1 MISNHNTI
9 DEFSLATSNFDMSF
23 AAWLVI
29 FIYNGHDPDYC
40 HDPPFNIFHLRFD
53 SKMIVRCN
61 RENIL
66 REWYSIDKNLTEI
79 DDIASWNLENGITM
93 IVPSNLY
100 DRRNNLKGTIMRVVT
115 ANSKNSL
122 FVKVKQN
129 GKLDGICGRIFE
141 ELCVALN
148 FTFRIVS
155 KMEEYGVW
163 DPKNKTWSG
172 AMGELISE
180 RADISVSDF
189 TISKLR
195 LDAVDFTLPFFV
207 SKTSF
212 FIQEPQKFSF
222 QWSSFFLTF
231 SYSIWISMFGVLI
244 VASILL
250 VFLKKNVRTDR
261 KIGFLLS
268 DNFLEIWGIFCQQGL
283 TDFPDNC
290 SLRIVYFSIFIL
302 AVVLW
307 AAYSAT
313 MISFLTTPNVI
324 LPFRSL
330 EGFANDGTYKLY
342 VFRGSHNYDM
352 FSNSKDSL
360 ARKIR
365 KLMIEEEKLSS
376 DSLMAFTTICK
387 NKKIAFYT
395 SEAVKENINFKLP
408 CDIVS
413 LRVGQ
418 IDSIG
423 IILTKNNPFTDVI
436 NFQLQKFMDN
446 GRLRYL
452 KEKLLKTKYTDNI
465 KHKPVP
471 IASVISLIFF
481 ILIGFVLM
489 ISDDAAINEFSLA
502 TSTFDMSFAAWLVVF
517 IYDGVNSNYCRNPPG
532 NIFHL
537 RYDSEMLVRCNTE
550 NILREWYSIDENQTK
565 INDLAIWNLDKGV
578 IKTVPGSLYDRRS
591 NLHGLVMKAVLVK
604 NGPFI
609 KINKDGQ
616 LDGVFG
622 RISRELCTA
631 LNFSFNVV
639 SEVED
644 YGTWNKQTNT
654 WTGAM
659 GEMYSGRA
667 DISISDFSMTSVR
680 LNFVDFTLPLLL
692 SDTCIYIQDP
702 QIFTVKWSSYF
713 LTFTYSIWISI
724 FGVLIVASALLIF
737 VKIKNG
743 ANSNLGL
750 LLSDNFIEI
759 CGIFC
764 QQGIADF
771 PYRSSLRII
780 YFSMCLMA
788 FVLSAAYSAALI
800 SFLTSVIRF
809 LPFRSL
815 EGFVEDGTYKFSV
828 FRGTAQYDYFAIC
841 EDKKLAIYT
850 SEEIKKTINLEIPCN
865 VVSIKAGLAD
875 NLAIILSKHNPFTG
889 VINFQSV
896 MIASSTLP
904 VYYLNQKDL
913 INYFNKKMEMT
924 TMVFKWTRALSRKGF
939 TTSNLYFS
947 ELYESAY
954 YVGRI
959 VRPHYI
965 VVISNYNAINE
976 FALATS
982 NFDMSF
988 AVWLVLFI
996 YKGKG
1001 SDYCRNPPG
1010 NIFHLRFDSEMLV
1023 RCGTENILREWYSI
1037 GQNQTEIDDVAKW
1050 SLQTGIIKMAPD
1062 SLYER
1067 RFDLHGLEM
1076 KAVIVKD
1083 GPFINVNKDGQLDG
1097 VFGRILQ
1104 ELCVSLNFS
1113 FNVIAEIEEY
1123 GRWDPKN
1130 EVWTGAI
1137 AEISSKRADVSL
1149 SDFSMTSARLNVVD
1163 FTFPLL
1169 ITKNYLHIQEPNIFA
1184 IEWSTYF
1191 LAFSRSIW
1199 ICTYGI
1205 LILASIL
1212 LIFLKKQNGSVREI
1226 GHLLSDNFLEVW
1238 GILCQQGL
1246 TDFPDRSSLRI
1257 TYFSMFIFC
1266 YVLLA
1271 AYSAALISYLTT
1283 VIHIVPFRSLESF
1296 IADGTYRIA
1305 VFRGTSDYDMFAHST
1320 DPLSKQVMRL
1330 MLDED
1335 KLPVSLLEGF
1345 MQACKD
1351 RKLAIYTYNEIQ
1363 KDIIVKLPCNIISIE
1378 AGAVNTLSIILSK
1391 HNPFTNIINFH
1402 LQKFINNGVLYRLKE
1417 IAFEKKFNEVTKHHN
1432 PVPITSVIS
1441 IIFFILIATSN
1452 FDMSFGV
1459 WLVIFIYNGYGFD
1472 YCHNPPG
1479 NIFHLKYNS
1488 EMLVLCGTE
1497 NILREWYSINNNRTE
1512 IIDVAKWNMKK
1523 GITDKISNALYE
1535 KKRDNLQGLTIKA
1548 VIVKDNQFISVDKH
1562 GQLDGVFGKI
1572 VKELSFNLNFTFD
1585 IVSQVAENGIWNPKL
1600 NICTEAIDEIC
1611 SKRVE
1616 VALADF
1622 TMSSTRLS
1630 VIDFTIPLAVSKN
1643 CIYIQKPRRFVIKW
1657 SSYFLTFT
1665 STLWIAV
1672 FGILIV
1678 STILL
1683 VFIKKQNGSDRCV
1696 VHLLSDNFLEIWG
1709 IICQQGLADFSGSS
1723 SLRIAY
1729 FSIFILAVIL
1739 SAAYSAALI
1748 SFLTSNIQILPF
1760 RSLETFVEDGTYQ
1773 FAVYRSSS
1781 DYDMFTNSKDP
1792 IAQKLKKLMIDEE
1805 KLPLTTEEAFKII
1818 CKNKKIA
1825 MYSSFAR
1832 KEIINSKIPC
1842 SVVAIPIGR
1851 MESLAIILSKYN
1863 PFTEVINY
1871 QIVHTLRWEK
1881 NGTLRGLFGDI
1892 ITELG
1897 QAANFTLNIVE
1908 FVKEYGR
1915 WDENNQIWTGAVG
1928 EIVAGR
1934 ADIAIGEFSLTNSR
1948 LDVVDYILPVLVSHM
1963 HFYIKNPLY
1972 DNVKWNGYFNV
1983 FDSKIW
1989 IFIIVIISTAPSLVS
2004 VLKMNDIQ
2012 EHDIYQ
2018 IISMV
2023 LENYLQFWGIF
2034 CQQGLAGFSYRLSL
2048 RLAYFSTFIS
2058 AFVVFAAY
2066 SGTLVSFITN
2076 SIQTLPFRTFEEL
2089 VEDGTYQL
2097 AVYKG
2102 ASDYD
2107 MFAYANDST
2116 SKRIMKIMRKED
2128 ELPTTALEA
2137 ILMVNIFKNFKPHL
2151 P

>member
-1 MISNHNTI
+1 
-9 DEFSLATSNFDMSF
+9 
-23 AAWLVI
+23 
-29 FIYNGHDPDYC
+29 
-40 HDPPFNIFHLRFD
+40 
-53 SKMIVRCN
+53 
-61 RENIL
+61 
-66 REWYSIDKNLTEI
+66 
-79 DDIASWNLENGITM
+79 M

-222 QWSSFFLTF
+222 QWSSFFFSMIKFFSNCICTF

-471 IASVISLIFF
+471 ITSVISLIFF

-764 QQGIADF
+764 QQGIA
-771 PYRSSLRII
+771 
-780 YFSMCLMA
+780 
-788 FVLSAAYSAALI
+788 
-800 SFLTSVIRF
+800 
-809 LPFRSL
+809 

-828 FRGTAQYDYFAIC
+828 FRGTAQYDYFANSKNPLAKKLMDIMIEEEKLPITILEGFNNIC

-889 VINFQSV
+889 VINF
-896 MIASSTLP
+896 
-904 VYYLNQKDL
+904 
-913 INYFNKKMEMT
+913 
-924 TMVFKWTRALSRKGF
+924 
-939 TTSNLYFS
+939 
-947 ELYESAY
+947 
-954 YVGRI
+954 
-959 VRPHYI
+959 
-965 VVISNYNAINE
+965 
-976 FALATS
+976 
-982 NFDMSF
+982 
-988 AVWLVLFI
+988 
-996 YKGKG
+996 
-1001 SDYCRNPPG
+1001 
-1010 NIFHLRFDSEMLV
+1010 
-1023 RCGTENILREWYSI
+1023 
-1037 GQNQTEIDDVAKW
+1037 
-1050 SLQTGIIKMAPD
+1050 
-1062 SLYER
+1062 
-1067 RFDLHGLEM
+1067 
-1076 KAVIVKD
+1076 
-1083 GPFINVNKDGQLDG
+1083 
-1097 VFGRILQ
+1097 
-1104 ELCVSLNFS
+1104 
-1113 FNVIAEIEEY
+1113 
-1123 GRWDPKN
+1123 
-1130 EVWTGAI
+1130 
-1137 AEISSKRADVSL
+1137 
-1149 SDFSMTSARLNVVD
+1149 
-1163 FTFPLL
+1163 
-1169 ITKNYLHIQEPNIFA
+1169 
-1184 IEWSTYF
+1184 
-1191 LAFSRSIW
+1191 
-1199 ICTYGI
+1199 
-1205 LILASIL
+1205 
-1212 LIFLKKQNGSVREI
+1212 
-1226 GHLLSDNFLEVW
+1226 
-1238 GILCQQGL
+1238 
-1246 TDFPDRSSLRI
+1246 
-1257 TYFSMFIFC
+1257 
-1266 YVLLA
+1266 
-1271 AYSAALISYLTT
+1271 
-1283 VIHIVPFRSLESF
+1283 
-1296 IADGTYRIA
+1296 
-1305 VFRGTSDYDMFAHST
+1305 
-1320 DPLSKQVMRL
+1320 
-1330 MLDED
+1330 
-1335 KLPVSLLEGF
+1335 
-1345 MQACKD
+1345 
-1351 RKLAIYTYNEIQ
+1351 
-1363 KDIIVKLPCNIISIE
+1363 
-1378 AGAVNTLSIILSK
+1378 
-1391 HNPFTNIINFH
+1391 H
-1402 LQKFINNGVLYRLKE
+1402 LQKFINNGMMNRLKDTT
-1417 IAFEKKFNEVTKHHN
+1417 FKKKYINNIEHK
-1432 PVPITSVIS
+1432 PVRITN
-1441 IIFFILIATSN
+1441 IL
-1452 FDMSFGV
+1452 
-1459 WLVIFIYNGYGFD
+1459 LVIFLI
-1472 YCHNPPG
+1472 
-1479 NIFHLKYNS
+1479 
-1488 EMLVLCGTE
+1488 
-1497 NILREWYSINNNRTE
+1497 
-1512 IIDVAKWNMKK
+1512 
-1523 GITDKISNALYE
+1523 
-1535 KKRDNLQGLTIKA
+1535 
-1548 VIVKDNQFISVDKH
+1548 
-1562 GQLDGVFGKI
+1562 
-1572 VKELSFNLNFTFD
+1572 
-1585 IVSQVAENGIWNPKL
+1585 QV
-1600 NICTEAIDEIC
+1600 
-1611 SKRVE
+1611 
-1616 VALADF
+1616 
-1622 TMSSTRLS
+1622 
-1630 VIDFTIPLAVSKN
+1630 
-1643 CIYIQKPRRFVIKW
+1643 
-1657 SSYFLTFT
+1657 
-1665 STLWIAV
+1665 
-1672 FGILIV
+1672 
-1678 STILL
+1678 
-1683 VFIKKQNGSDRCV
+1683 
-1696 VHLLSDNFLEIWG
+1696 G
-1709 IICQQGLADFSGSS
+1709 IIL
-1723 SLRIAY
+1723 
-1729 FSIFILAVIL
+1729 SIFILIIEKYIFFRKIKNKSMIDRVPPIKL
-1739 SAAYSAALI
+1739 LKFSKKKKK
-1748 SFLTSNIQILPF
+1748 NIQNISNNTL
-1760 RSLETFVEDGTYQ
+1760 
-1773 FAVYRSSS
+1773 
-1781 DYDMFTNSKDP
+1781 
-1792 IAQKLKKLMIDEE
+1792 
-1805 KLPLTTEEAFKII
+1805 
-1818 CKNKKIA
+1818 
-1825 MYSSFAR
+1825 
-1832 KEIINSKIPC
+1832 IPNTH
-1842 SVVAIPIGR
+1842 V
-1851 MESLAIILSKYN
+1851 
-1863 PFTEVINY
+1863 
-1871 QIVHTLRWEK
+1871 
-1881 NGTLRGLFGDI
+1881 
-1892 ITELG
+1892 
-1897 QAANFTLNIVE
+1897 
-1908 FVKEYGR
+1908 
-1915 WDENNQIWTGAVG
+1915 
-1928 EIVAGR
+1928 
-1934 ADIAIGEFSLTNSR
+1934 
-1948 LDVVDYILPVLVSHM
+1948 
-1963 HFYIKNPLY
+1963 
-1972 DNVKWNGYFNV
+1972 
-1983 FDSKIW
+1983 
-1989 IFIIVIISTAPSLVS
+1989 
-2004 VLKMNDIQ
+2004 
-2012 EHDIYQ
+2012 
-2018 IISMV
+2018 
-2023 LENYLQFWGIF
+2023 
-2034 CQQGLAGFSYRLSL
+2034 
-2048 RLAYFSTFIS
+2048 
-2058 AFVVFAAY
+2058 
-2066 SGTLVSFITN
+2066 
-2076 SIQTLPFRTFEEL
+2076 
-2089 VEDGTYQL
+2089 
-2097 AVYKG
+2097 
-2102 ASDYD
+2102 
-2107 MFAYANDST
+2107 
-2116 SKRIMKIMRKED
+2116 
-2128 ELPTTALEA
+2128 
-2137 ILMVNIFKNFKPHL
+2137 
-2151 P
+2151 